1 MKFSFEHAWAGGRSQ
16 ASGVFMTALP
26 RNTLAHAGIPQP
38 KRKEHQLADPLF
50 PKTGNL
56 PKLFHALAE
65 RPTRML
71 R

>member
-1 MKFSFEHAWAGGRSQ
+1 MH
-16 ASGVFMTALP
+16 SGLFRELGEVIRLL
-26 RNTLAHAGIPQP
+26 NAGIPQP